1 MSGKRYLE
9 GLRFGMQL
17 QLAVFSLGLV
27 SATLFFLSAVA
38 GLGMV
43 LSSFLPEAVSR
54 GLNVLVGA
62 LIIFFG
68 VRMMVKKE
76 A

>member
-9 GLRFGMQL
+9 GLKFGMLL

-27 SATLFFLSAVA
+27 SASLFFLSAVA

-54 GLNVLVGA
+54 GLNVLVSA

>member
-9 GLRFGMQL
+9 GLKFGMLL

-27 SATLFFLSAVA
+27 SATLLFLSAVA
-38 GLGMV
+38 GLGMA